1 MKYLIS
7 FVIGVLVTVSF
18 YEQDLAPEVSREAV
32 ESKLTS
38 QIQEIDYTFYDN
50 LPQSSITVVKDVY
63 DAVLSAP
70 VQGVDDASASLYY
83 VQIGAFSKIENAD
96 SFRAQA
102 ILEGYLSAD
111 IFVETTG
118 DMHRVMIGPFAE
130 KYEAELAVDWAAAK
144 QFSGLLFAKAG

>member
-70 VQGVDDASASLYY
+70 LQGVDDEVASLYY
-83 VQIGAFSKIENAD
+83 VQIGAFSKLENAD

-111 IFVETTG
+111 IFVETTR
-118 DMHRVMIGPFAE
+118 DIHRVMIGPFAE
-130 KYEAELAVDWAAAK
+130 KHEAELAIDWASGK
-144 QFSGLLFAKAG
+144 QFSGLLLAKAG

>member
-1 MKYLIS
+1 MKYLMI
-7 FVIGVLVTVSF
+7 FVLGVLVTVSF

-70 VQGVDDASASLYY
+70 VQGLDDGIASLYY
-83 VQIGAFSKIENAD
+83 VQIGAFSKLENAD
-96 SFRAQA
+96 SFRAEA

-111 IFVETTG
+111 IFVETIG
-118 DMHRVMIGPFAE
+118 DIHRVMIGPFAE
-130 KYEAELAVDWAAAK
+130 KHEAELAIDWASGK
-144 QFSGLLFAKAG
+144 QFSGLLLAKAG

>member
-32 ESKLTS
+32 ESKLAS

-70 VQGVDDASASLYY
+70 VEGLDDGVASLYY
-83 VQIGAFSKIENAD
+83 VQIGAFSKLENAD

-118 DMHRVMIGPFAE
+118 DIHRVMIGPFAE
-130 KYEAELAVDWAAAK
+130 KHEAELAIDWASGK
-144 QFSGLLFAKAG
+144 QFSGLLLAKNK

>member
-32 ESKLTS
+32 ESKLAS

-63 DAVLSAP
+63 DAVSRAP

-111 IFVETTG
+111 IFVEK
-118 DMHRVMIGPFAE
+118 IGRAH
-130 KYEAELAVDWAAAK
+130 V
-144 QFSGLLFAKAG
+144 

>member
-32 ESKLTS
+32 ESKLAS

-50 LPQSSITVVKDVY
+50 LPQSSITVVRDVY

-70 VQGVDDASASLYY
+70 VQGVDDGIAPLYY
-83 VQIGAFSKIENAD
+83 VQIGAFSKLENAD

-111 IFVETTG
+111 IFVETTE
-118 DMHRVMIGPFAE
+118 DIHRVMIGPFAE
-130 KYEAELAVDWAAAK
+130 KHEAELAIDWASGK
-144 QFSGLLFAKAG
+144 QFSGLLLAKAG

>member
-32 ESKLTS
+32 ESKLVS

-50 LPQSSITVVKDVY
+50 LPQSSITVVRDVY

-70 VQGVDDASASLYY
+70 LQGLDDGIASLYY
-83 VQIGAFSKIENAD
+83 VQIGAFSKLENAD
-96 SFRAQA
+96 SFRAEA

-111 IFVETTG
+111 IFVETIG
-118 DMHRVMIGPFAE
+118 DIHRVMIGPFAE
-130 KYEAELAVDWAAAK
+130 KHEAELAIDWASGK
-144 QFSGLLFAKAG
+144 QFSGLLLAKAG